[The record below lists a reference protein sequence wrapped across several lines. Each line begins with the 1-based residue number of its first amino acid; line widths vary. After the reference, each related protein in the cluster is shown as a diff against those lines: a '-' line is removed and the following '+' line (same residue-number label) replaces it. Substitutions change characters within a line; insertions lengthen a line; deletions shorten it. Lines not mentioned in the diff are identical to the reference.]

1 MPYTTYLGLLCMLVR
16 GAGARVAQ
24 WVRSLDLSTHT
35 DLSPIRRGFA
45 PGFVNYKRGC
55 TWLAAAS
62 DNIYQLLAH
71 GRWFSPASFT
81 TKTGRHDI
89 AEILLKV
96 ALKHQKIK
104 SNRRGARATANRA
117 HALRRHCLGIG
128 VRVPI
133 ALYFHWGSYAFI
145 VTNEAQTCQNFKLS
159 AVCFLLPDLVFVI
172 KLWPFLP

>member
-1 MPYTTYLGLLCMLVR
+1 MLV
-16 GAGARVAQ
+16 GARMAQ
-24 WVRSLDLSTHT
+24 WVRSLDLATRTS
-35 DLSPIRRGFA
+35 LSVI
-45 PGFVNYKRGC
+45 YKKGC

-62 DNIYQLLAH
+62 DKIYQLLAH
-71 GRWFSPASFT
+71 GRWFSPGTPASST

-104 SNRRGARATANRA
+104 SNRRGARATANSA
-117 HALRRHCLGIG
+117 HALRRHCLRIR

-133 ALYFHWGSYAFI
+133 AFYFHWGSYAFI
-145 VTNEAQTCQNFKLS
+145 FTNEAQTCQNFKLS